1 MKQLPSTGSLLPPGR
16 AWRHYL
22 LGLIGLGSLAFMV
35 SLAPFGQPTGYHSF
49 VDQRSFFGIPN
60 APDVISNLP
69 FLLVGIA
76 GFRLYLKNRTGDA
89 RKTPD
94 TQAAWLTLFA
104 GVALVSVGSSYYH
117 WAPTDES
124 LVWDRLP
131 MTIGFMGLFAALIGE
146 YVHPRLGKI
155 LLGPAVLVGILS
167 VLYWYGFD
175 DLRFYAWV
183 QLLPLL
189 TIPVLMALYR
199 PRYSHQWLLLAGF
212 GLYALAKLAELYDR
226 EVFAST
232 GSLVSGHSLK
242 HVLAALGVF
251 AVYWMIAKRRACDG
265 HRPSF
270 AD

>member
-1 MKQLPSTGSLLPPGR
+1 MLMSLDP
-16 AWRHYL
+16 
-22 LGLIGLGSLAFMV
+22 V
-35 SLAPFGQPTGYHSF
+35 GQPLEYHRF
-49 VDQRSFFGIPN
+49 ADQRSVLGIPN
-60 APDVISNLP
+60 FLDISSNLP
-69 FLLVGIA
+69 FLVVGIL
-76 GFRLYLKNRTGDA
+76 GVLFCFRNQIEDS
-89 RKTPD
+89 
-94 TQAAWLTLFA
+94 QAAWVTFFA
-104 GVALVSVGSSYYH
+104 GIAFVSLGSAYYH
-117 WAPTDES
+117 WAPTNKT

-189 TIPVLMALYR
+189 TIPVLMVLYR